1 MENSIIVFCGIAA
14 FMATNIGIRN
24 FDKKRKNKLTLGS
37 VIASPYANSLIKKQ
51 YTKLLNLIFEPNEL
65 NMRNN
70 IAHINNENSDYL
82 CLGDTAVLMQLLW
95 DIITEDIFE

>member
-1 MENSIIVFCGIAA
+1 ME
-14 FMATNIGIRN
+14 
-24 FDKKRKNKLTLGS
+24 KKLVRKE
-37 VIASPYANSLIKKQ
+37 I
-51 YTKLLNLIFEPNEL
+51 L

-70 IAHINNENSDYL
+70 IAHINNESSDYL

>member
-1 MENSIIVFCGIAA
+1 MEW
-14 FMATNIGIRN
+14 
-24 FDKKRKNKLTLGS
+24 
-37 VIASPYANSLIKKQ
+37 YANEILS
-51 YTKLLNLIFEPNEL
+51 YTPCMRMANINSRRNLILDPNEL

-70 IAHINNENSDYL
+70 IAHINNESSDFL